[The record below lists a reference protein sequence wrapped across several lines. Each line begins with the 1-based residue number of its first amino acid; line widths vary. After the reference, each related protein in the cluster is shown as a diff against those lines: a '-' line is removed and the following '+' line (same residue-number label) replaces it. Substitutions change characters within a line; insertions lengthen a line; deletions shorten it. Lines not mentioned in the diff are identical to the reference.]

1 MVLPE
6 VLALP
11 FVQRAYVAALLVG
24 SLLPTI
30 GSFVV
35 PKRLSLLGDTS
46 AHIAFGAAAFASLIG
61 IAFTDALAVPMTALA
76 TVLMLR
82 LIRGFGVSGD
92 VALTVFL
99 TAGAALASASI
110 SLGSRVNLQAVLFG
124 SILLVGPE
132 DLLVMAVITAVVI
145 GIVAFRFGDL
155 MLFTLNE
162 ELARLKGIRTE
173 LLETLFAVVVA
184 VSITESMKLMGVLM
198 VTSLL
203 VLPVVA
209 ASSVC
214 TSLKRSIATS
224 VAIAEL
230 STISSVSLSYAVGL
244 PPSSLTVLTLLA
256 LLLVMGAA
264 GRRGL
269 TI

>member
-1 MVLPE
+1 MTVLE
-6 VLALP
+6 ALSLP
-11 FVQRAYVAALLVG
+11 FVQRAYVVALLVG

-61 IAFTDALAVPMTALA
+61 IAFSDLLAVPMTALA

-82 LIRGFGVSGD
+82 LVRGFGVSGD

-99 TAGAALASASI
+99 TAGAATASASI

-132 DLLVMAVITAVVI
+132 DILVMALVTAAVI
-145 GIVAFRFGDL
+145 GIVAFKFGDL
-155 MLFTLNE
+155 ILFTLNE
-162 ELARLKGIRTE
+162 ELARLKGIKTE
-173 LLETLFAVVVA
+173 LLELLFAVMVA

-224 VAIAEL
+224 IAVAEL
-230 STISSVSLSYAVGL
+230 STLSSVSLSFSVGL
-244 PPSSLTVLTLLA
+244 PPSSLTVMTLIA
-256 LLLVMGAA
+256 ALLVMGAA

>member
-1 MVLPE
+1 MVPPE
-6 VLALP
+6 VFTLP
-11 FVQRAYVAALLVG
+11 FMQRAYLAALLVG
-24 SLLPTI
+24 ALLPTV

-61 IAFTDALAVPMTALA
+61 LALTDALSVPVTALA

-82 LIRGFGVSGD
+82 LIRGMGVSGD

-110 SLGSRVNLQAVLFG
+110 SLGSRVNLQAALFG
-124 SILLVGPE
+124 SVLLVGPE
-132 DLLVMAVITAVVI
+132 DLMAMLVVTAAVI
-145 GIVAFRFGDL
+145 GIVVTRFGDL
-155 MLFTLNE
+155 ILFTLNE
-162 ELARLKGIRTE
+162 ELARLKGVRTGV
-173 LLETLFAVVVA
+173 LETLFAVVVA
-184 VSITESMKLMGVLM
+184 VAVIESMKLMGVLM

-214 TSLKRSIATS
+214 TSLRKSILTS
-224 VAIAEL
+224 VAVAEL
-230 STISSVSLSYAVGL
+230 STFSAITLSYLVGL
-244 PPSSLTVLTLLA
+244 PPGSLTVLLLLAA
-256 LLLVMGAA
+256 LLLLGAA
-264 GRRGL
+264 GRRGMTL
-269 TI
+269 

>member
-6 VLALP
+6 ALALP

-61 IAFTDALAVPMTALA
+61 IAFTDTLAVPMTALA
-76 TVLMLR
+76 TVSMLR
-82 LIRGFGVSGD
+82 LVRGFGVSGD

-124 SILLVGPE
+124 SILLVGQE
-132 DLLVMAVITAVVI
+132 DLLVMAIITAVVI

-155 MLFTLNE
+155 ILFTLNE
-162 ELARLKGIRTE
+162 ELARLKGVRTE

-230 STISSVSLSYAVGL
+230 STFSSVSLSYAVGL

-264 GRRGL
+264 GKRGL

>member
-1 MVLPE
+1 
-6 VLALP
+6 
-11 FVQRAYVAALLVG
+11 
-24 SLLPTI
+24 
-30 GSFVV
+30 
-35 PKRLSLLGDTS
+35 
-46 AHIAFGAAAFASLIG
+46 
-61 IAFTDALAVPMTALA
+61 
-76 TVLMLR
+76 
-82 LIRGFGVSGD
+82 
-92 VALTVFL
+92 
-99 TAGAALASASI
+99 
-110 SLGSRVNLQAVLFG
+110 
-124 SILLVGPE
+124 
-132 DLLVMAVITAVVI
+132 MAVITAVVI

-155 MLFTLNE
+155 ILFTLNE

>member
-1 MVLPE
+1 
-6 VLALP
+6 
-11 FVQRAYVAALLVG
+11 
-24 SLLPTI
+24 
-30 GSFVV
+30 
-35 PKRLSLLGDTS
+35 
-46 AHIAFGAAAFASLIG
+46 
-61 IAFTDALAVPMTALA
+61 
-76 TVLMLR
+76 
-82 LIRGFGVSGD
+82 
-92 VALTVFL
+92 
-99 TAGAALASASI
+99 
-110 SLGSRVNLQAVLFG
+110 
-124 SILLVGPE
+124 
-132 DLLVMAVITAVVI
+132 MAVITAVVI

-155 MLFTLNE
+155 ILFTLNE

-173 LLETLFAVVVA
+173 LLETLFAVVVT

-209 ASSVC
+209 ASSIC

-224 VAIAEL
+224 VTIAEL

-244 PPSSLTVLTLLA
+244 PPSSLTVLTLLT

>member
-1 MVLPE
+1 
-6 VLALP
+6 
-11 FVQRAYVAALLVG
+11 
-24 SLLPTI
+24 
-30 GSFVV
+30 
-35 PKRLSLLGDTS
+35 
-46 AHIAFGAAAFASLIG
+46 
-61 IAFTDALAVPMTALA
+61 
-76 TVLMLR
+76 LR

-155 MLFTLNE
+155 ILFTLNE

-230 STISSVSLSYAVGL
+230 SIISSVSLSYAVGL

-256 LLLVMGAA
+256 LLLVTGAA

>member
-1 MVLPE
+1 
-6 VLALP
+6 
-11 FVQRAYVAALLVG
+11 
-24 SLLPTI
+24 
-30 GSFVV
+30 
-35 PKRLSLLGDTS
+35 
-46 AHIAFGAAAFASLIG
+46 
-61 IAFTDALAVPMTALA
+61 
-76 TVLMLR
+76 
-82 LIRGFGVSGD
+82 
-92 VALTVFL
+92 
-99 TAGAALASASI
+99 
-110 SLGSRVNLQAVLFG
+110 
-124 SILLVGPE
+124 
-132 DLLVMAVITAVVI
+132 MAVITAVVI

-155 MLFTLNE
+155 ILFTLNE

-256 LLLVMGAA
+256 LLLVMGLA

>member
-1 MVLPE
+1 
-6 VLALP
+6 
-11 FVQRAYVAALLVG
+11 
-24 SLLPTI
+24 
-30 GSFVV
+30 
-35 PKRLSLLGDTS
+35 
-46 AHIAFGAAAFASLIG
+46 
-61 IAFTDALAVPMTALA
+61 
-76 TVLMLR
+76 
-82 LIRGFGVSGD
+82 
-92 VALTVFL
+92 
-99 TAGAALASASI
+99 
-110 SLGSRVNLQAVLFG
+110 
-124 SILLVGPE
+124 
-132 DLLVMAVITAVVI
+132 MAVITAVVI

-155 MLFTLNE
+155 ILFTLNE

-230 STISSVSLSYAVGL
+230 STFSSVSLSYAVGL

-256 LLLVMGAA
+256 LLLVMGLA